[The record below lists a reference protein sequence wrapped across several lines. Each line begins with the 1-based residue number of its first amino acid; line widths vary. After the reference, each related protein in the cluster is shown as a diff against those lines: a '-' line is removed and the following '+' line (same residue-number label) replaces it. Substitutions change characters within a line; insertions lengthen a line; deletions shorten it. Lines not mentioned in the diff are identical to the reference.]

1 MTEEPLL
8 SIIFPA
14 HNEEHRLPQA
24 IQQTLEFLNQQSYA
38 AEIIIVE
45 NGSSD
50 KTWQIAQDAA
60 AASPSV
66 RAIRE
71 EGKGKGLAIRRGM
84 MEAHGECRF
93 ACDVDL
99 SMPINEVN
107 RFIPPQL
114 TADIVIASREAPG
127 SKRYNEPEYRH
138 FIGRVF
144 NLLVRIVALHGIH
157 DSQCG
162 FKCFSRKAAEE
173 LFALQTIMGW
183 TFDVEIL
190 FIARKH
196 GYRIVEL
203 GIPWYH
209 DPNSKIR
216 VFKDSFNMLI
226 DLLVIRWNYL
236 RGRYATKA

>member
-1 MTEEPLL
+1 MPEPLL

-24 IQQTLEFLNQQSYA
+24 IRQTIDFLNQQDYA
-38 AEIIIVE
+38 AEVIIVE

-50 KTWQIAQDAA
+50 STWEIARKAA
-60 AASPSV
+60 EEHKII

-71 EGKGKGLAIRRGM
+71 EGRGKGLAIRRGM
-84 MEAHGECRF
+84 LEASGDFRF

-99 SMPINEVN
+99 SMPVSEIS

-114 TADIVIASREAPG
+114 NENIVIASREASG

-144 NLLVRIVALHGIH
+144 NLLVRIIALHGIQ

-173 LFALQTIMGW
+173 LFPLQTIMGW

-190 FIARKH
+190 FIARKRK
-196 GYRIVEL
+196 YRIVEL

-209 DPNSKIR
+209 DPNSKIK
-216 VFKDSFNMLI
+216 VFKDSILMLF
-226 DLLVIRWNYL
+226 DLLTIRWNYL
-236 RGRYATKA
+236 TGRYASKA